1 MSQYEVRERP
11 DGGLGVWNLTTNRW
25 ANRVR
30 HADRRSANADARR
43 LELDAAKSRG
53 C

>member
-11 DGGLGVWNLTTNRW
+11 DGGLGVWNLATNRW
-25 ANRVR
+25 ANKVR
-30 HADRRSANADARR
+30 HADRRHANADARR
-43 LELDAAKSRG
+43 LELEAIKDRN